1 MSSVRGFRTCFRKPY
16 STRVGSCP
24 FQWSYEKPLGHLSIE
39 NLENAS
45 SSLVPARSF
54 GDPPPRLH
62 IAIGAVAG
70 IRASIAHTDLSDLA
84 FEEFAS
90 LWCHRCALTC
100 SRCCTI
106 MPGWHTSVCR
116 FSYLRETLA
125 NVIRESVVP
134 LHKRMGL
141 TCPSSAKLGG
151 AYLSS
156 HQVGTTHFSR
166 IGFSLDKS
174 CQVGTSLEKWVISL
188 HTHPSF
194 DK

>member
-1 MSSVRGFRTCFRKPY
+1 MKTLKMLHHHSCRHGRLATRPQDFTSQLVQWPGYGPRSLIQTSATWRSRSLPHCGAIAVR
-16 STRVGSCP
+16 
-24 FQWSYEKPLGHLSIE
+24 
-39 NLENAS
+39 
-45 SSLVPARSF
+45 
-54 GDPPPRLH
+54 
-62 IAIGAVAG
+62 
-70 IRASIAHTDLSDLA
+70 
-84 FEEFAS
+84 
-90 LWCHRCALTC
+90 